1 MRKLLTILA
10 IFVSQFALGQ
20 NIHSNSNSKT
30 IEEFKGGIKADNGI
44 INGRFPD
51 TAAANL
57 TWVKNQPGIQ
67 IIVGNT
73 IYLRDQTATKWLIG
87 GATGGSAL
95 TNGLVSIGGITL
107 VDSTVTLV
115 HDIVWGINGSTFTR
129 STDTSFVIHTADS
142 GYYRRDLIYADNS
155 GVIHLL
161 VGTPDT
167 SRAVTPPLPSNSI
180 QVTTVDVYGANI
192 ANPIP
197 TIIGTIP
204 NLQQVTD
211 VGDTTTNPLVLIN
224 NTIQTPVQVL
234 SDANRGNYL
243 YFRNANSGS
252 WAGSGFEFKND
263 YPGATPYDEH
273 SGHFLQLY
281 MGSQVNDLVPDA
293 GLIRTNTDNGFYISN
308 DPGHIKF
315 YWGFPFTSA
324 GWHNSV
330 NINHDT
336 LQLVGNKNNP
346 LLDSVLTTDV
356 DGNAILQYAYKPA
369 KIDSLLNLKVNIS
382 DTASMLSSYVPR
394 QELKDTAAAIRAD
407 MGSGSVLSV
416 TGSPS
421 GLVDNTDPSNP
432 VVQEDALKLNI
443 SDTASMLSPYQRK
456 ADSTIT
462 YAKYPIWA
470 DGDTLKLRTDS
481 LPKLT
486 YGAGVDTSTISG
498 SDLPTADW
506 VLARVG
512 SGTDSASYHSVTPN
526 ADSTGFILSRPDGT
540 KDTVLFTSY
549 YVPAIDSIWRTAGID
564 SFYWEKEGVVHSVKD
579 SVGVSAVQ
587 LGDSLNNYQDFVS
600 LATLTDAATI
610 TWDYATQSR
619 EAKVTLGGN
628 RALSIT
634 NLPAGRVVYLTLSV
648 IQDGTG
654 SRTLSLPAGT
664 KVINGGGGA
673 VVLTTTAGA
682 IDILSFRW
690 TGSTLYCTYGK
701 NYN

>member
-1 MRKLLTILA
+1 MKKLLIFIAFIFCYAASFAQFPNSATTGNDKTLYHDRGGRTADGGFVNTRFADTTIA
-10 IFVSQFALGQ
+10 NTYPIAG
-20 NIHSNSNSKT
+20 
-30 IEEFKGGIKADNGI
+30 EKGG
-44 INGRFPD
+44 
-51 TAAANL
+51 
-57 TWVKNQPGIQ
+57 Q
-67 IIVGNT
+67 IIVGNDVY
-73 IYLRDQTATKWLIG
+73 IRDSTATKWILNG
-87 GATGGSAL
+87 STGSAIN
-95 TNGLVSIGGITL
+95 NGLISIGGITL

-224 NTIQTPVQVL
+224 NTIQAPVQVL

-369 KIDSLLNLKVNIS
+369 KIDSLLNLKLNIS
-382 DTASMLSSYVPR
+382 DTTSMLAPYAKSAD
-394 QELKDTAAAIRAD
+394 LAA
-407 MGSGSVLSV
+407 
-416 TGSPS
+416 
-421 GLVDNTDPSNP
+421 
-432 VVQEDALKLNI
+432 KLNI

-486 YGAGVDTSTISG
+486 YGAGVDTSTIAG
-498 SDLPTADW
+498 SDLPTAAW

-512 SGTDSASYHSVTPN
+512 SGGTDSSAYNSLVQAPDSSYVGIKDLKNRVDTIVVEGYIAPPLGHGVGRYNRN
-526 ADSTGFILSRPDGT
+526 AFFSNRF
-540 KDTVLFTSY
+540 
-549 YVPAIDSIWRTAGID
+549 
-564 SFYWEKEGVVHSVKD
+564 
-579 SVGVSAVQ
+579 
-587 LGDSLNNYQDFVS
+587 
-600 LATLTDAATI
+600 
-610 TWDYATQSR
+610 
-619 EAKVTLGGN
+619 AKCL
-628 RALSIT
+628 
-634 NLPAGRVVYLTLSV
+634 
-648 IQDGTG
+648 
-654 SRTLSLPAGT
+654 
-664 KVINGGGGA
+664 K
-673 VVLTTTAGA
+673 
-682 IDILSFRW
+682 
-690 TGSTLYCTYGK
+690 C
-701 NYN
+701 